1 VTTSIDVDSQYD
13 VVVVGCGL
21 GGISSAAL
29 LAKAG
34 QKVLAVERQ
43 DGVGGCARAFRRG
56 PYTFDP
62 AIHILEEAKDGRFI
76 DLVLR
81 HLEVRD
87 RCNLVR
93 VENLYRTVFPEFA
106 LDVPYGREEIVEA
119 HVHAFPEHEDGIRR
133 WFGLHERFFA
143 EAVNLAMQIALS
155 ELDQMVERFPV
166 FFKYR
171 NAVVDAALDDCLT
184 EPRLKGVCSSI
195 WPYMGLP
202 PSRLSFYTF
211 SQLTSVLIDGG
222 SYYCEGSFQKLAD
235 AFSQAVEDNG
245 GDVLVAQEVEQI
257 VVEDGRVSG
266 VRLAD
271 GREIQAAVVISNA
284 DAIQTFDRLVGAE
297 RTPPNV
303 ARRLHRMTPSLSAF
317 VVYAATDLDLAGAA
331 HETFLYKH
339 WDHDET
345 HEDIRAGR
353 PGGMWANVPTVED
366 PTLAPEGEHIV
377 ILTSLAPYDIGRPWD
392 DERERFAHELIGE
405 FDAHVFPGLRDHLT
419 FCETATPLSLERF
432 TLNHQGAIYGWEVTP
447 GQTGSKRLSHDTPIE
462 GLYLSGHW
470 THEGPASFRVI
481 LSGIETGR
489 MVLERAGLGA
499 AVPTFRPTDLPP
511 LH

>member
-1 VTTSIDVDSQYD
+1 VSAGVPDSRYD
-13 VVVVGCGL
+13 VIVVGCGL
-21 GGISSAAL
+21 GGISAAAL

-43 DGVGGCARAFRRG
+43 DGVGGCAHVFRRG

-93 VENLYRTVFPEFA
+93 VENLYTTVFPDFS
-106 LDVPYGREEIVEA
+106 LDVPYGPEEIVEA
-119 HVHAFPEHEDGIRR
+119 HVQAFPEEEEGIRK
-133 WFGLHERFFA
+133 WFGLHARFFS
-143 EAVNLAMQIALS
+143 EAVHLAMQISLS

-171 NAVVDAALDDCLT
+171 NAVVGAALDDCFSDL
-184 EPRLKGVCSSI
+184 RVKGLCSSI

-222 SYYCEGSFQKLAD
+222 SYYCKGSFQKLAD
-235 AFSQAVEDNG
+235 AFAFAVGENG
-245 GDVLVAQEVEQI
+245 GDVVVGQEVEQI
-257 VVEDGRVSG
+257 VVEDGHVAG
-266 VRLAD
+266 VRLGD
-271 GREIQAAVVISNA
+271 GREIQAPVVISNA

-297 RTPPNV
+297 RTPPAL
-303 ARRLHRMTPSLSAF
+303 ARRLNRMKPSLSAF
-317 VVYAATDLDLAGAA
+317 VIYAATDLDLTGAA
-331 HETFLYKH
+331 HETFLYRH
-339 WDHDET
+339 WDHEQSY
-345 HEDIRAGR
+345 EDILGGG
-353 PGGMWANVPTVED
+353 PGGMWANVPTLED
-366 PTLAPEGEHIV
+366 PSLAPDGEHLV
-377 ILTSLAPYDIGRPWD
+377 ILTSLAPYDIGRPWE
-392 DERERFAHELIGE
+392 DERERFAEEMLRE
-405 FDAHVFPGLRDHLT
+405 FDTHVFPGLRDHLT
-419 FCETATPLSLERF
+419 FRETATPLSLERF
-432 TLNHQGAIYGWEVTP
+432 TLNHRGSIYGWEVTP
-447 GQTGSKRLSHDTPIE
+447 SQTGSKRLSHDTPIQ
-462 GLYLSGHW
+462 GLYLAGHW

-489 MVLERAGLGA
+489 MVLERAGLGH

-511 LH
+511 LG